1 MISAGWMGAARPR
14 ERRSFRASL
23 ALCVCPHAP
32 FPEEQTVLSRIFAG
46 RFLGSSA
53 MSNASFTSRPL
64 GTAMVGGAIAMAI
77 LDLLVRKNILTV
89 DDVQGALTTAQS
101 SLISSPAVQGSLDG
115 ARVIGEIKDLFARRE
130 RGQWSER
137 RR

>member
-1 MISAGWMGAARPR
+1 MDGGARPR
-14 ERRSFRASL
+14 ERRSFGAGAIFFLPAL
-23 ALCVCPHAP
+23 AV
-32 FPEEQTVLSRIFAG
+32 SSMG
-46 RFLGSSA
+46 RVVKDVDQALFFGNSV
-53 MSNASFTSRPL
+53 MSNASFASRPL

-101 SLISSPAVQGSLDG
+101 SLISSPQVQGSLDG

-130 RGQWSER
+130 RGHWTER
-137 RR
+137 RG

>member
-1 MISAGWMGAARPR
+1 
-14 ERRSFRASL
+14 
-23 ALCVCPHAP
+23 
-32 FPEEQTVLSRIFAG
+32 
-46 RFLGSSA
+46 

-130 RGQWSER
+130 RGQWNER
-137 RR
+137 RG

>member
-1 MISAGWMGAARPR
+1 
-14 ERRSFRASL
+14 
-23 ALCVCPHAP
+23 
-32 FPEEQTVLSRIFAG
+32 
-46 RFLGSSA
+46 

-101 SLISSPAVQGSLDG
+101 SLISSPTVHGSLDG

-130 RGQWSER
+130 RDQRNER